1 MSINQAQFEKLV
13 KELDKFVHEQPRKY
27 KLRVKLLA
35 SLGYAYIIGLIIF
48 LLGLAGSL
56 IYLGIFFRL
65 PISYVF
71 INVLVNFLLIYLA
84 IVAKW
89 LYSNARDR

>member
-56 IYLGIFFRL
+56 IYLGIFFHL

-84 IVAKW
+84 IAAKW

>member
-48 LLGLAGSL
+48 LLGLA
-56 IYLGIFFRL
+56 
-65 PISYVF
+65 
-71 INVLVNFLLIYLA
+71 
-84 IVAKW
+84 
-89 LYSNARDR
+89 